1 MQVTAWGTSSLV
13 KSSTFSLTNSDI
25 INSGELLVT
34 VLSSKYL
41 MLSGKYFLITSSN
54 LSVLSFFLAD
64 TGIISAKSYNF
75 WYSSIFFNISSL
87 GSLSILLITKNTGL
101 SLIFFKTSITNL
113 SPVPIFLIY
122 LQP

>member
-101 SLIFFKTSITNL
+101 SLIFFKH
-113 SPVPIFLIY
+113 
-122 LQP
+122 Q